1 MQKKRRRTRASI
13 IGKYLG
19 WLLIRFAAIIVLF
32 VALEAVYRFGG
43 FTIFGETAAQDIVYG
58 ALQKV
63 IFSLVVWFFLS
74 SSKKIII
81 PATILTVSPALGKIV
96 RDDTTVQ
103 RTNKS
108 ITQYLTYVV
117 YAIAIVSLILIWAY
131 SFIGEWIANVLGTGL
146 IISLTFI
153 LGLFTSSV
161 LGNVLAYTILGGTN
175 EFKIGDRVQIGDSYG
190 DIIEIGFFFTRI
202 RTIKDEVISIPNLM
216 VMNKEILNFSALKE
230 VLIYVQVTLGYDID
244 KEKAQQMLID
254 SAIKTK
260 GVINTPERPPFVL
273 LRDLGNYT
281 ITYEINAYTN
291 QQNRLIFVKSDLI
304 NNILD
309 EFRRNGIEILS
320 PTHVAVRDSART
332 VPPPLLPSLVNTTKT
347 KPSDQ
352 IQSG

>member
-1 MQKKRRRTRASI
+1 MQKKRRQTRASI
-13 IGKYLG
+13 IGQYLG

-32 VALEAVYRFGG
+32 VGLEAAYRFGG
-43 FTIFGETAAQDIVYG
+43 FTIFGEIAVQDIVYG

-63 IFSLVVWFFLS
+63 IFSIVVWFFLA

-81 PATILTVSPALGKIV
+81 PATILTLSPALGKIV
-96 RDDTTVQ
+96 RDNTTVQ

-108 ITQYLTYVV
+108 INQYLTYVV
-117 YAIAIVSLILIWAY
+117 YAVAIVALILIWAY

-146 IISLTFI
+146 VISLTFI

-190 DIIEIGFFFTRI
+190 DIVEIGFFFTRI
-202 RTIKDEVISIPNLM
+202 KTIKDEIISIPNLM
-216 VMNKEILNFSALKE
+216 VMNKEIRNFSALKE
-230 VLIYVQVTLGYDID
+230 VLLYASVTLGYDID
-244 KEKAQQMLID
+244 KDKAKQMLTD

-260 GVINTPERPPFVL
+260 GIITTPGREPYVL
-273 LRDLGNYT
+273 LRDLGNYS
-281 ITYEINAYTN
+281 ITYEINAFTDQPNNYI
-291 QQNRLIFVKSDLI
+291 RIKSELI

-309 EFRRNGIEILS
+309 EFRRNGVEIMS

-332 VPPPLLPSLVNTTKT
+332 VPPPLLPPLVDTAKN